1 MTRRDERLY
10 AVALSLLAA
19 PATLALH
26 ERADVSPSD
35 LYRELER
42 SRPLSVQE
50 HMVKQYSADPV
61 EAAGRV
67 LDRIGRLG
75 ARALT
80 LWDSDY
86 PAMLREISRPPLA
99 LYLIGETVPH
109 ECVAV
114 VGTRNA
120 EQSARATAR
129 RMCFELARAGFT
141 VVSGLAAGI
150 DREAHLGALD
160 AGGAT
165 IGVLAGGIDMFY
177 PSQNS
182 DLKRMIL
189 ASPGSGLISEHPPRI
204 FAGKWGFAKRNRI
217 ISGLSRATVV
227 VQAGEKSGA
236 LITARYALEQNREV
250 FACPGRAYESS
261 YAGCHNLIRSG
272 AVLASSADDVIRE
285 ILPIRGIPPSVQMP
299 ARSES
304 AGTGHSPEQ
313 AAFSPG
319 SLEAQIMA
327 LLEAG
332 TVETDEIIRR
342 LAMPPGEV
350 SQAITVMELAGAVT
364 RSGNRVMALR

>member
-1 MTRRDERLY
+1 MTVRDERLY

-26 ERADVSPSD
+26 ERAGVSPSG

-67 LDRIGRLG
+67 LDRIERLG

-80 LWDSDY
+80 LWDADY

-99 LYLIGETVPH
+99 LYLIGDTVPR

-120 EQSARATAR
+120 EQPARAAAR
-129 RMCFELARAGFT
+129 RMCSELARAGFT

-189 ASPGSGLISEHPPRI
+189 ASPGSCLISEHPPRV

-217 ISGLSRATVV
+217 ISGLARATVV

-250 FACPGRAYESS
+250 FACPGRAYESA

-285 ILPIRGIPPSVQMP
+285 ILPSIQGL

-304 AGTGHSPEQ
+304 AEIEPSPEQ
-313 AAFSPG
+313 AVFSPG
-319 SLEAQIMA
+319 SLEFQIMA

-342 LAMPPGEV
+342 LAMPPGVV
-350 SQAITVMELAGAVT
+350 SQAISVMELAGAVT
-364 RSGNRVMALR
+364 RSGNRVVALR